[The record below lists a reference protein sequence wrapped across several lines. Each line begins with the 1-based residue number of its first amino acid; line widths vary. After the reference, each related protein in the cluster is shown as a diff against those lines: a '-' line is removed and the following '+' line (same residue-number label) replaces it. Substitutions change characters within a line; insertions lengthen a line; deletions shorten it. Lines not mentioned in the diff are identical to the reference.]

1 MEYRDYYKILG
12 VDRKASQDEIK
23 RSYRKLAMKYHPD
36 KNPDNKESEEKFKE
50 INEAYQVLSDPE
62 KRTRYDQ
69 LGSSYSQW
77 QQRGAPGDFN
87 WGDWFG
93 GAPGGMPRGG
103 GRRVRY
109 DDVGDIFGDGGM
121 GGFSQFFEAM
131 FGMGG
136 SRAAQASPNPRAQ
149 RYEQAVN
156 ISLEEAHE
164 GAIRILESEG
174 KRVQVKIPAGAKTGT
189 QVRVKGKA
197 PGGGDLY
204 LKVKV
209 DKKTN
214 FERKGDNLHV
224 QTSVDVFTAL

>member
-23 RSYRKLAMKYHPD
+23 KAYRKLAMKYHPD
-36 KNPDNKESEEKFKE
+36 KNPDNKEAEEKFKE
-50 INEAYQVLSDPE
+50 ANEAHQVLSDPG
-62 KRTRYDQ
+62 KRARYDQ

-93 GAPGGMPRGG
+93 GAPGGAPRGG

-109 DDVGDIFGDGGM
+109 DDVGDMFGEGGM

-136 SRAAQASPNPRAQ
+136 GRGAGASPNPRVP
-149 RYEQAVN
+149 RYEQPVD
-156 ISLEEAHE
+156 ISLEEAHQ
-164 GAIRILESEG
+164 GAVRILESEG

-189 QVRVKGKA
+189 KVRVKGKA
-197 PGGGDLY
+197 HGGGDLY
-204 LKVKV
+204 LKVNVSK
-209 DKKTN
+209 N
-214 FERKGDNLHV
+214 HNIERKGDKDRK
-224 QTSVDVFTAL
+224 SVV